1 MHAYWF
7 CLVLTTLAAAQ
18 VHVATVDPWRSVLA
32 TWGNVVAWAMLAGTM
47 FWQAKRNL
55 ANGDSRETAVDE
67 QLLIHLQWL
76 RWSWLAINVV
86 AIAVFGW
93 GAIATS
99 LLGSDY
105 SLTLRAFYL
114 LLPTQVFLLGNWTME
129 WCWDRYRR
137 ALNNSGRA
145 QALRSI
151 NQESPD
157 SLRCTATK
165 DEESPEGLCPT
176 AIKDDNTLWKHLLMT
191 GRLHGG
197 WLLIPLGF
205 VLALGD
211 LARLL
216 LGMSSLGRSASA

>member
-1 MHAYWF
+1 
-7 CLVLTTLAAAQ
+7 
-18 VHVATVDPWRSVLA
+18 
-32 TWGNVVAWAMLAGTM
+32 MLAGTM

-105 SLTLRAFYL
+105 SLTLRGVLSAVANAG
-114 LLPTQVFLLGNWTME
+114 VFARYWTME

-151 NQESPD
+151 NQVTD

-176 AIKDDNTLWKHLLMT
+176 AIKDDNTLWKN
-191 GRLHGG
+191 
-197 WLLIPLGF
+197 IC
-205 VLALGD
+205 
-211 LARLL
+211 
-216 LGMSSLGRSASA
+216 